1 MKYKDIKS
9 ELIRL
14 NLIQDEYVLRYI
26 NLLEDEIQLLNT
38 RIERLTIRNEHLE
51 SALSEKITLNF
62 N

>member
-1 MKYKDIKS
+1 MKDKDIKS

-51 SALSEKITLNF
+51 SALNEKITLNF